1 MRLNC
6 CVHMPSSL
14 ALPRWNSLS
23 HHYFFRLLLYSSLSA
38 DPFMYYS
45 IPGVRKASI
54 LLKDVDYSDITS
66 LGHSSS
72 SSGSRRSSRQSET
85 SQQEAVDHPS
95 DGEKDA
101 IKVSRTSRVSF
112 ECHPCVLMEDFMTD
126 LELEFDEEELS
137 RLDDIVT
144 LITSLHRQ

>member
-1 MRLNC
+1 MRFNC
-6 CVHMPSSL
+6 CVHMPFFS
-14 ALPRWNSLS
+14 LPRWNSLS
-23 HHYFFRLLLYSSLSA
+23 QHYFFRLLLYSSLSA

-72 SSGSRRSSRQSET
+72 SSGSRRSSRQSEET
-85 SQQEAVDHPS
+85 PQQEAVDPS
-95 DGEKDA
+95 ERGEEDA

-112 ECHPCVLMEDFMTD
+112 ECHPSVLMEDFMTD
-126 LELEFDEEELS
+126 LEQEFDEEELG